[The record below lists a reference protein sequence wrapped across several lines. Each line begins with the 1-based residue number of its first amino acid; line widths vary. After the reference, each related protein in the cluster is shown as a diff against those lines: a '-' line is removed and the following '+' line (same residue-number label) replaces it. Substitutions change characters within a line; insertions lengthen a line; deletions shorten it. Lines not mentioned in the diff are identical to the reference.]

1 EVIPPTN
8 IKELEKELFIK
19 REKGCLAIKKLSKK
33 LPLSAFREMNFQK
46 LNGDRVDSLNID
58 SYLVRMGRKEGDY
71 RYFIVYNNYLNI
83 LSYNCS
89 NYYALSVGLLSDK
102 IK

>member
-1 EVIPPTN
+1 MN
-8 IKELEKELFIK
+8 F
-19 REKGCLAIKKLSKK
+19 KKLDGDK
-33 LPLSAFREMNFQK
+33 LDN
-46 LNGDRVDSLNID
+46 LNID
-58 SYLVRMGRKEGDY
+58 SYLVRMGRQDNDY

-89 NYYALSVGLLSDK
+89 NYYALSVGLLSDQ

>member
-1 EVIPPTN
+1 
-8 IKELEKELFIK
+8 
-19 REKGCLAIKKLSKK
+19 
-33 LPLSAFREMNFQK
+33 MNFRK
-46 LNGDRVDSLNID
+46 KNGSLVDNLEID
-58 SYLVRMGRKEGDY
+58 SYLVRMGREEDDY

-89 NYYALSVGLLSDK
+89 NYYALSVGLLSDQ